1 MSFLAPIMDFTQ
13 SEEGQK
19 LFVAARQFFG
29 NSNITVNLLPA
40 LLLGGLLLLGLP
52 LLLSLVPGLF
62 GGGTSGGSNYQVYGD
77 GGGGGGGYGAPSDS
91 YSGGGGGG
99 GSSYAAPS
107 SSYDARSSY
116 DYRTD
121 ESYEAGEYRAL
132 QDNLLAAQ
140 NDYLEDREG
149 KLAKRLGDLVAPVA
163 QKLGEAAAKMI
174 Q

>member
-1 MSFLAPIMDFTQ
+1 MSLLAPILDFTQ

-19 LFVAARQFFG
+19 LFAAARQFFG
-29 NSNITVNLLPA
+29 NSNITVNLLPL

-52 LLLSLVPGLF
+52 LLLALVPGLF
-62 GGGTSGGSNYQVYGD
+62 GGGTSGGGTNYQVYGD
-77 GGGGGGGYGAPSDS
+77 SAGGGGYGAPSDS
-91 YSGGGGGG
+91 YGGGGGG

-116 DYRTD
+116 DYRSD
-121 ESYEAGEYRAL
+121 EGYEGEYRAL

-149 KLAKRLGDLVAPVA
+149 ELSKRIGDLVAPVA

-174 Q
+174 H

>member
-1 MSFLAPIMDFTQ
+1 MSYLAPIFDFSQ

-19 LFVAARQFFG
+19 LFAVARQFFG

-52 LLLSLVPGLF
+52 LLLGLFPGLF
-62 GGGTSGGSNYQVYGD
+62 GGTTGSGTNYQVYGD
-77 GGGGGGGYGAPSDS
+77 SGGYGAPSDS
-91 YSGGGGGG
+91 YGGGGGGG

-116 DYRTD
+116 DYRAD
-121 ESYEAGEYRAL
+121 ESYEGEYRAL

-140 NDYLEDREG
+140 NDNLEDRDGELG
-149 KLAKRLGDLVAPVA
+149 KRIGNLVAPVA
-163 QKLGEAAAKMI
+163 QKLGEAASKMI

>member
-1 MSFLAPIMDFTQ
+1 MSLLAPILDFTQ

-19 LFVAARQFFG
+19 LFAAARQFFG
-29 NSNITVNLLPA
+29 NSNITVNLLPL

-52 LLLSLVPGLF
+52 LLLALVPGLF
-62 GGGTSGGSNYQVYGD
+62 GGGTSGGGTNYQVYGD
-77 GGGGGGGYGAPSDS
+77 SAGGGGYGAPSDS
-91 YSGGGGGG
+91 YGGGGGG

-116 DYRTD
+116 DYRSD
-121 ESYEAGEYRAL
+121 ESYEGEYRAL

-149 KLAKRLGDLVAPVA
+149 ELGKRIGDLVAPVA

>member
-1 MSFLAPIMDFTQ
+1 MSLLAPIMDFTQ

-19 LFVAARQFFG
+19 LFAVARQFFG
-29 NSNITVNLLPA
+29 NSNITVNLLPL

-52 LLLSLVPGLF
+52 LLLALVPGLF
-62 GGGTSGGSNYQVYGD
+62 GGGTSGGGTNYQVYGD
-77 GGGGGGGYGAPSDS
+77 SAGGGGYGAPSDS
-91 YSGGGGGG
+91 YGGGGGG

-116 DYRTD
+116 DYRSD
-121 ESYEAGEYRAL
+121 ESYEGEYRAL

-149 KLAKRLGDLVAPVA
+149 ELSKRIGDLVAPVA

-174 Q
+174 H

>member
-1 MSFLAPIMDFTQ
+1 MSCVSNHF
-13 SEEGQK
+13 QK
-19 LFVAARQFFG
+19 KTISFDL
-29 NSNITVNLLPA
+29 
-40 LLLGGLLLLGLP
+40 
-52 LLLSLVPGLF
+52 PGLF

-91 YSGGGGGG
+91 YGGGGGGG

-116 DYRTD
+116 DYRTVSLLAAICQRRSVPLLLLLSGGYKEHDTKCHLVQD
-121 ESYEAGEYRAL
+121 ENYEAGEYRAL